1 MEFKRNKKYCCTLKQ
16 EGTVKDQIKFVD
28 MSPLFV
34 NDDLSKGLFPVY
46 RTGGRQGVLNKNYH
60 ELIYRDISDDLKQ
73 SLLRNGTPG
82 NRGAKNVMK
91 FEEKND
97 EFKGL

>member
-60 ELIYRDISDDLKQ
+60 ELIYKDISDELKA
-73 SLLRNGTPG
+73 SLTNIPTP
-82 NRGAKNVMK
+82 NKTTKNILN
-91 FEEKND
+91 FEKEKD
-97 EFKGL
+97 DFKGL